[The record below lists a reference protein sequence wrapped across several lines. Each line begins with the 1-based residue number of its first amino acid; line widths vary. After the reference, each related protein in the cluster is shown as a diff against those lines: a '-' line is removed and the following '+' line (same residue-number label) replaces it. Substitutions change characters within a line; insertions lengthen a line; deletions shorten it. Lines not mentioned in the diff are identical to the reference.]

1 MKKEAEKMTI
11 PRELQN
17 ILSSDPDIMGGDICF
32 TGTRIPVVMLLDN
45 VAAGVPMDE
54 FYDDYPDLTPQ
65 QVVPVLRWE
74 NNQAKRALG
83 LELVA

>member
-1 MKKEAEKMTI
+1 MTI